1 MLEVKAIASGSAGNA
16 YLLDDGAGHKLLL
29 ECGVTFHKLLKALDF
44 NLIQL
49 SACLLTHEHQDHS
62 KAVNDLLKHGTRVYA
77 SKGTARALGI
87 DDHWNYKAATEMM
100 EQRIDNAWTFV
111 PLKAEHDAAEPF
123 MYLIKNRFAKAHIL
137 FATDT
142 YFIRWTMPETLTHVL
157 LETNY
162 SMDRLNINIADGAVD
177 AARKKRILYSHMNL
191 ETAKEFFRANK
202 FPALEAVYLI
212 HLSNNNSDEQ
222 RFVKEIE
229 EITGVPVT
237 AF

>member
-1 MLEVKAIASGSAGNA
+1 
-16 YLLDDGAGHKLLL
+16 
-29 ECGVTFHKLLKALDF
+29 
-44 NLIQL
+44 
-49 SACLLTHEHQDHS
+49 
-62 KAVNDLLKHGTRVYA
+62 
-77 SKGTARALGI
+77 
-87 DDHWNYKAATEMM
+87 
-100 EQRIDNAWTFV
+100 
-111 PLKAEHDAAEPF
+111 

-142 YFIRWTMPETLTHVL
+142 YFIRWTMPDTLTHIL